1 MNHIV
6 FAYFTNV
13 MIKKNDSKLNN
24 LYKKQLEVLQA
35 YEITPGH

>member
-1 MNHIV
+1 
-6 FAYFTNV
+6 

-35 YEITPGH
+35 FEITLGH